1 MSTGNFIC
9 PCTAGKQFFSAPL
22 VLVEK
27 CAILRTCIYDR
38 RGSPGCKR
46 RFLPMEP
53 ARSAPLRRKAPKR
66 RKNAMPRPRR
76 VRRRSRRLLKLFL
89 FCILCVVFFQWS
101 NHSLQTVWPTFSSPR
116 LPEGFDGCVI
126 VQLSDQHGA
135 EFGEGNEDLIRRV
148 REIHPDYIF
157 LTGDL
162 QDQYRQTP
170 RSYSVS
176 LGRAMAEIAP
186 SYFVTGNHEWAL
198 RDVRALKR
206 ELQEAGVTVLTNE
219 YTTLTRNGSVILLAG
234 IDDPNG
240 FADQKTPEELA
251 KELRAAEPDAF
262 WLLLAHRNNYFQR
275 EYSRLGADLVISGHG
290 HGGLIRLPF
299 TDGLISVE
307 RSLFPSYTAG
317 FYQVNG
323 SDLFVSRGL
332 GNSGRTFRL
341 FNRPELVVLTLK
353 RG

>member
-1 MSTGNFIC
+1 
-9 PCTAGKQFFSAPL
+9 
-22 VLVEK
+22 
-27 CAILRTCIYDR
+27 
-38 RGSPGCKR
+38 
-46 RFLPMEP
+46 MEP

-126 VQLSDQHGA
+126 VQLSDLHGA

-219 YTTLTRNGSVILLAG
+219 YTTLTRNGSVILLAST
-234 IDDPNG
+234 IRTDLQTRKRRRSWRRSSAP
-240 FADQKTPEELA
+240 QSRTPFGSCWPTGTITSSGSTAALA
-251 KELRAAEPDAF
+251 RI
-262 WLLLAHRNNYFQR
+262 W
-275 EYSRLGADLVISGHG
+275 
-290 HGGLIRLPF
+290 
-299 TDGLISVE
+299 
-307 RSLFPSYTAG
+307 
-317 FYQVNG
+317 
-323 SDLFVSRGL
+323 
-332 GNSGRTFRL
+332 
-341 FNRPELVVLTLK
+341 
-353 RG
+353 